1 MNGNIIRTGV
11 LILLGLAAVLLYA
24 STFIVQ
30 QTQQALV
37 LQLGRVRDV
46 ANETGKNEP
55 GLYLKWPFIEN
66 VVYLEK
72 RVLDLDLPVQTI
84 LSADRQNLEV
94 DAFARYRIS
103 NPLQFFQTV
112 GAVPVANQRLGSFVN
127 SSMRNVLANASRDAI
142 VRTERGTLMNRIQ
155 DDVNRQAQNLGVEI
169 IDLRLTRVDLPA
181 ANSQAVYQRMQTER
195 QREAADLRANGQQQ
209 AATIR
214 ARAERDATVIVADA
228 TRQSEQARGQGDAEK
243 NRILA
248 EAFSKDPDFF
258 AFFRSMQAYEA
269 GLRQSDTRMVL
280 SPTSEFFR
288 YFNDPSGRGGFG
300 GPGPSS
306 TPAAPSASA
315 RPAPGGGGVP
325 GGPAPIGTAPAPV
338 GSTQ

>member
-1 MNGNIIRTGV
+1 MNSIIRTGV
-11 LILLGLAAVLLYA
+11 VVLLVVAAILFYA
-24 STFIVQ
+24 STFVVS

-37 LQLGRVRDV
+37 LQFGRVRAV
-46 ANETGKNEP
+46 ANETGKNAP
-55 GLYLKWPFIEN
+55 GLYFKWPFIEN
-66 VVYLEK
+66 VVTLEK

-142 VRTERGTLMNRIQ
+142 VRTERAHLMNRIQ
-155 DDVNRQAQNLGVEI
+155 EDVNRQAQNLGVEI

-181 ANSQAVYQRMQTER
+181 SNSQAVYQRMQTER

-214 ARAERDATVIVADA
+214 ARAERDATVIVAEA
-228 TRQSEQARGQGDAEK
+228 TRQAEQARGQGDADK

-248 EAFSKDPDFF
+248 DAFGRDADFF
-258 AFFRSMQAYEA
+258 AFFRSMQAYET
-269 GLRQSDTRMVL
+269 GLRHSDTRMVL

-288 YFNDPSGRGGFG
+288 YFNDPSGKGGFG
-300 GPGPSS
+300 GPGAP
-306 TPAAPSASA
+306 TTAPALRRPGAAVA
-315 RPAPGGGGVP
+315 PAPGAGSP
-325 GGPAPIGTAPAPV
+325 GAAPTGP
-338 GSTQ
+338 TQ

>member
-1 MNGNIIRTGV
+1 MNNHIIRTGLLV
-11 LILLGLAAVLLYA
+11 LLGVAAVVLYA
-24 STFIVQ
+24 STFVVQ
-30 QTQQALV
+30 QTQQAIV
-37 LQLGRVRDV
+37 LQFGRVRTV
-46 ANETGKNEP
+46 ATQP
-55 GLYLKWPFIEN
+55 GLYFKLPFIEN
-66 VVYLEK
+66 VVTLEK

-103 NPLQFFQTV
+103 NPLQFYQTV
-112 GAVPVANQRLGSFVN
+112 AAVPVANQRLGSFVN

-142 VRTERGTLMNRIQ
+142 VRTERGNLMNRIQ
-155 DDVNRQAQNLGVEI
+155 EDVNRQAQNLGVEI

-181 ANSQAVYQRMQTER
+181 SNSQAVYQRMQTER

-214 ARAERDATVIVADA
+214 ARAERDATVIVAEA
-228 TRQSEQARGQGDAEK
+228 TRRSEEARGQGDAEK

-248 EAFSKDPDFF
+248 EAFGRDPDFF

-288 YFNDPSGRGGFG
+288 YFNDPSGKGGFG
-300 GPGPSS
+300 GPGPASGGQAG
-306 TPAAPSASA
+306 TRAAP
-315 RPAPGGGGVP
+315 PGGAPAGPGVSGG
-325 GGPAPIGTAPAPV
+325 APAPA
-338 GSTQ
+338 GPTQ

>member
-1 MNGNIIRTGV
+1 MNGNLVRTGLLV
-11 LILLGLAAVLLYA
+11 LLGVAAVVLYA
-24 STFIVQ
+24 STFIVS

-37 LQLGRVRDV
+37 LQFGRVRTV
-46 ANETGKNEP
+46 ATQP

-66 VVYLEK
+66 VVTLEK

-103 NPLQFFQTV
+103 NPLQFYQTV
-112 GAVPVANQRLGSFVN
+112 AAVPVANQRLGSFVN

-142 VRTERGTLMNRIQ
+142 VRTERAHLMNRIQ
-155 DDVNRQAQNLGVEI
+155 EDVNRQAQNLGVEI

-181 ANSQAVYQRMQTER
+181 SNSQAVYQRMQTER

-214 ARAERDATVIVADA
+214 ARAERDATVIVAEA

-248 EAFSKDPDFF
+248 EAFGRDPDFF

-288 YFNDPSGRGGFG
+288 YFNDPTGKGSFG
-300 GPGPSS
+300 GPGAPNRSGPAGPAGSGGAPAAGS
-306 TPAAPSASA
+306 TPQ
-315 RPAPGGGGVP
+315 
-325 GGPAPIGTAPAPV
+325 GPAPAGP
-338 GSTQ
+338 TQ

>member
-1 MNGNIIRTGV
+1 MNGNILKTGA
-11 LILLGLAAVLLYA
+11 LVLLA
-24 STFIVQ
+24 VVVVAFFAATFVVQ

-37 LQLGRVRDV
+37 LQFGRVRTV
-46 ANETGKNEP
+46 VTEP

-66 VVYLEK
+66 VVALEK
-72 RVLDLDLPVQTI
+72 RVLDLDLPVQTV

-103 NPLQFFQTV
+103 NPLEFFQTV
-112 GAVPVANQRLGSFVN
+112 SAVGVANQRLGSFVN
-127 SSMRNVLANASRDAI
+127 ASMRNVLANASRDAI
-142 VRTERGTLMNRIQ
+142 VRTERGALMNRVQ
-155 DDVNRQAQNLGVEI
+155 EDVNRQAQNLGVEI

-214 ARAERDATVIVADA
+214 ARAEREATVIVAEA
-228 TRQSEQARGQGDAEK
+228 TRRSEEARGQGDAEK

-248 EAFSKDPDFF
+248 EAFGRDPDFF
-258 AFFRSMQAYEA
+258 AFFRSMQAYET
-269 GLRQSDTRMVL
+269 GMRQTDTRMVL

-300 GPGPSS
+300 GPGASTTPPTPPTPPRTPSS
-306 TPAAPSASA
+306 ERAPAA
-315 RPAPGGGGVP
+315 
-325 GGPAPIGTAPAPV
+325 APAASPTPT
-338 GSTQ
+338 GSPQ

>member
-1 MNGNIIRTGV
+1 MNGNILKTGALV
-11 LILLGLAAVLLYA
+11 LVAVAVVVFFAA
-24 STFIVQ
+24 TFVVQ

-37 LQLGRVRDV
+37 LQFGRVRTV
-46 ANETGKNEP
+46 ITEP

-66 VVYLEK
+66 VVTLEK

-103 NPLQFFQTV
+103 NALQFYQTV
-112 GAVPVANQRLGSFVN
+112 NSVPVANQRLGSFVN

-142 VRTERGTLMNRIQ
+142 VRTERGALMNRIQ
-155 DDVNRQAQNLGVEI
+155 DDVNQQAQHLGVEI

-209 AATIR
+209 AAMIR
-214 ARAERDATVIVADA
+214 ARAEREATVIVAEA
-228 TRQSEQARGQGDAEK
+228 TRQAEQLRGQGDAEK

-248 EAFSKDPDFF
+248 EAFGRDQDFF
-258 AFFRSMQAYEA
+258 TFFRSMQAYEA
-269 GLRQSDTRMVL
+269 GLRQNDTRMVL
-280 SPTSEFFR
+280 SPNSDFFR
-288 YFNDPSGRGGFG
+288 YFNDPSGRRT
-300 GPGPSS
+300 GPGAPGTPPPGGTPPRVSAP
-306 TPAAPSASA
+306 TAGGTAAAPPAAGTGATAS
-315 RPAPGGGGVP
+315 
-325 GGPAPIGTAPAPV
+325 
-338 GSTQ
+338 Q